1 MVFLLFFFSFFR
13 IKPTDIIIMSE
24 TQGPEEKERLS
35 RKTKITKIYVNV
47 HMGMG
52 TWEKSH
58 SICISLLVNFNET
71 LQFIDRVVAPY
82 YDEYII
88 IK

>member
-1 MVFLLFFFSFFR
+1 
-13 IKPTDIIIMSE
+13 MSE
-24 TQGPEEKERLS
+24 TQGPEEKERLL

-58 SICISLLVNFNET
+58 SICISLLVNFNEA
-71 LQFIDRVVAPY
+71 LQFIDRVVLSMTCPSLRVHIVGCFRA
-82 YDEYII
+82 
-88 IK
+88 